1 MRLRARQTFSRSLLE
16 DEDAMKTAFGFGLAM
31 LAMLG
36 AGTPGWAGPA
46 HSAQGYLGV
55 DVRDVAPDQV
65 ATLKLKDAHGAE
77 IVLVDHDAPAGK
89 CGLHEHDVV
98 LMMNGQA
105 IEGKDQLRHLLHD
118 SPPGANIVLIVSH
131 DGQQRTVTTQMAV
144 SQEEVARQAT
154 EQRFTVAAPEEQP
167 TDSAT
172 LGVFGSG
179 QSAAGGNSLLGPM
192 VMNPSYTGLY
202 LEKMSAQLAGY
213 FGVPNGS
220 GLLVRSV
227 QESSP
232 AAVAGMLAG
241 DVVIR
246 ANDKTVVSTNDWAKA
261 IKSSHGHS
269 LTIVVLRDKKEQT
282 LTLTPDSKKRSSLD
296 PASIGPNEEAAPVAV
311 AHVGFSWM
319 PLS

>member
-1 MRLRARQTFSRSLLE
+1 
-16 DEDAMKTAFGFGLAM
+16 MKTALGFGLAV
-31 LAMLG
+31 LAMMG
-36 AGTPGWAGPA
+36 ACTPGWAGSG

-65 ATLKLKDAHGAE
+65 AVLKLKDTRGAE

-105 IEGKDQLRHLLHD
+105 IEGQDQLRRMLHD
-118 SPPGANIVLIVSH
+118 SPPGGTIVLVVSH

-144 SQEEVARQAT
+144 SQEEVERQAA
-154 EQRFTVAAPEEQP
+154 EQRLTVAAPEDQP
-167 TDSAT
+167 GESAS
-172 LGVFGSG
+172 VSG
-179 QSAAGGNSLLGPM
+179 IATGPSVSAGNSLLGPM

-213 FGVPNGS
+213 FGVPSGS

-227 QESSP
+227 QENSP

-246 ANDKTVVSTNDWAKA
+246 ANDKSVASTNDWAKA
-261 IKSSHGHS
+261 IKNSRGHS
-269 LTIVVLRDKKEQT
+269 LAVVVLRDKKEQT

-296 PASIGPNEEAAPVAV
+296 QSNFTPNTEAAPVAV